1 MISKNMNKLLKHIPH
16 SPERITLRELYKKKL
31 FDADLQSNLME
42 EARECH
48 YIICASHKPHK
59 DYLETTY
66 CLTEAGQIELEEF
79 KGHKSASAKAT
90 WALIISGLSFAASV
104 VAIIVSCVVQ

>member
-59 DYLETTY
+59 DYLETPY
-66 CLTEAGQIELEEF
+66 CLTEAGQIELEKF
-79 KGHKSASAKAT
+79 KGME
-90 WALIISGLSFAASV
+90 V
-104 VAIIVSCVVQ
+104 VNARKGDGTLVSIVL